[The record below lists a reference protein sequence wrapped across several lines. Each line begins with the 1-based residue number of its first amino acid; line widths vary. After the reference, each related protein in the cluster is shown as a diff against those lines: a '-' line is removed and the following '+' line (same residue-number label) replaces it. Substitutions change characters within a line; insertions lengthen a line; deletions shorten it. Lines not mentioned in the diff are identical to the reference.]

1 MNKKILNE
9 INRNRE
15 LMGLNESEVNEQGF
29 IDAVKRGFN
38 KGKEFAKNLFN
49 NSSEEGE
56 LSYERPNG
64 ETIDITYKRGS
75 NHTEFYYD
83 TKGAV
88 NGHFNLNTALENLGL
103 SKLLNDPNKPNYYQG
118 TKNNIATYKIPNEE
132 IPESFFVEGDKSDTS
147 SKPQN
152 FTIEYNDKSYAV
164 DFDTLTANTTN
175 GYFDI
180 DGVRF
185 YYGIGKLK
193 SKSQFDATQNKIK
206 DKEGVKSSVT
216 KVDNNDDGSVT
227 TQKLDR
233 VVTNTTL
240 NDSNRLNELPI
251 TPSTFNL
258 GNGDIHITVGL

>member
-1 MNKKILNE
+1 MDKKILNE

-29 IDAVKRGFN
+29 IDAVKTGIN
-38 KGKEFAKNLFN
+38 KGKEFASKK
-49 NSSEEGE
+49 EGT
-56 LSYERPNG
+56 LSYKRPDGLTTKG
-64 ETIDITYKRGS
+64 ETIDINYVRGPKF
-75 NHTEFYYD
+75 TEFHYD
-83 TKGAV
+83 TGGAI
-88 NGHFNLNTALENLGL
+88 NGHFTLDTALEKLGL
-103 SKLLNDPNKPNYYQG
+103 SKVLNDPNKPNYYKG
-118 TKNNIATYKIPNEE
+118 TRNNIATYKIPNEE
-132 IPESFFVEGDKSDTS
+132 IPETFFGEDDKSDQL
-147 SKPQN
+147 SKPEN
-152 FTIEYNDKSYAV
+152 FTIEYNDKSYVV
-164 DFDTLTANTTN
+164 DFNTLTDNTTN
-175 GYFDI
+175 GYFDV

-193 SKSQFDATQNKIK
+193 RKSQFDATQNKIK

-258 GNGDIHITVGL
+258 GDGDIHITVGV